1 MSVPATTH
9 VWRGLAIASVIV
21 FAYAT
26 VLIKLSRDWWH
37 DENYSHGLLIPFIIG
52 YIIWLQRDK
61 FAEVKSNPSTVLGG
75 MAVLGGLFGLWAG
88 VAGAELYTQRLS
100 LVLLLAGTV
109 VYFWLQLSPAPSLV
123 KAGYP
128 DYAAKVGRAVAA
140 GEFDRGILVCGTGIG
155 MAIAANK
162 IAGVRAAP
170 VVDLESARLA
180 RSHNNANV
188 LAIGARVTPPER
200 ALDLVRTFFKT
211 DFEGGRH
218 ERRLQKVAA
227 LEQGAAAATRTGA

>member
-1 MSVPATTH
+1 MRVAIGADHAGFELKETIKQTLDELQIAYKDFGTFSDDSV
-9 VWRGLAIASVIV
+9 
-21 FAYAT
+21 
-26 VLIKLSRDWWH
+26 D
-37 DENYSHGLLIPFIIG
+37 
-52 YIIWLQRDK
+52 
-61 FAEVKSNPSTVLGG
+61 
-75 MAVLGGLFGLWAG
+75 
-88 VAGAELYTQRLS
+88 
-100 LVLLLAGTV
+100 
-109 VYFWLQLSPAPSLV
+109 
-123 KAGYP
+123 YP

-188 LAIGARVTPPER
+188 LAIGARVTAPER